1 MDGGSNF
8 GGKREKGDSE
18 KGENR
23 LLNGRGLKQ
32 GKEQSTIKNIV
43 VGTTSCAGRYAVL

>member
-8 GGKREKGDSE
+8 GGNREKGDSE

-23 LLNGRGLKQ
+23 LLNGRGLKIKKE
-32 GKEQSTIKNIV
+32 GKRIFFE
-43 VGTTSCAGRYAVL
+43 VLKSD

>member
-23 LLNGRGLKQ
+23 LLNGRGLKTP
-32 GKEQSTIKNIV
+32 GFGAAKPTV
-43 VGTTSCAGRYAVL
+43 